1 MSVFILQLLSI
12 LSAIIVSAL
21 WLLASLSAQAE
32 TNHPGEDTPPGF
44 SIELS
49 PELQQLAGIRIKAL
63 TETSPLPEVMAYA
76 KVINPQP
83 LLEDLTRLHQLAIQ
97 LKSRQSIAGL
107 AKTRYLRLQSLGDST
122 QRSKVE
128 EAKQDW
134 LIASSEV
141 ETLKLK
147 LQQEN
152 ARFVTQW
159 GAQLRQWAENHPVRL
174 IALRQGKIRLVRLVS
189 SQSCNPCPKQA
200 AIEYHQQMIPLDY
213 VASLPNADPVLNRAG
228 FLFIAENPRLP
239 VGQRL
244 TGWLMQSQN
253 AIVIPA
259 SAVVWRSG
267 APWVF
272 VQTEDNLFQ
281 RRRLLAYRQGTRKWW
296 VIDGLISG
304 EKVVVD
310 GAQILLS
317 SVFREQVPE
326 EDDDD

>member
-1 MSVFILQLLSI
+1 MPLNQLITL
-12 LSAIIVSAL
+12 LGPVL
-21 WLLASLSAQAE
+21 CLLAGLSAQAE
-32 TNHPGEDTPPGF
+32 TSHPGEDTPPGF

-49 PELQQLAGIRIKAL
+49 PELQQLAGIRIKTL
-63 TETSPLPEVMAYA
+63 TETSPLPDIMAYA

-83 LLEDLTRLHQLAIQ
+83 LLEGLTRLRQLAIQ
-97 LKSRQSIAGL
+97 LKARQSIAGL
-107 AKTRYLRLQSLGDST
+107 AKTRYLRLQSLGNST

-128 EAKQDW
+128 QAKQDW

-152 ARFVTQW
+152 AGFVTQW
-159 GAQLRQWAENHPVRL
+159 GTELRQWAENQPVRL
-174 IALRQGKIRLVRLVS
+174 TALRQGKIRLVGLVS
-189 SQSCNPCPKQA
+189 SQSCKPCPKQA
-200 AIEYHQQMIPLDY
+200 AIEYHQQIIPLDY
-213 VASLPNADPVLNRAG
+213 VASLPSADPVLNRAG
-228 FLFIAENPRLP
+228 FLFIAEDARLP

-244 TGWLMQSQN
+244 TGWFTQSQN

-272 VQTEDNLFQ
+272 VQTEDNRFQ
-281 RRRLLAYRQGTRKWW
+281 RRRLLAYRQGIRKWW
-296 VIDGLISG
+296 VNDGLISG

-317 SVFREQVPE
+317 SAFREQVPE